1 MVREDDPGT
10 STANGDPDES
20 DGPPARAVREPT
32 PDDVTAARAV
42 VTAHLRP
49 TPVVPVRLPG
59 VEGEVLLKLESLQ
72 PTGSFKVRG
81 ALAAVAAYAPSAGRV
96 VTPSA
101 GNAALGVAFAAARLG
116 VPATLVVPETASA
129 AKVAALREL
138 GADLVLHGADYEE
151 AERHALALAA
161 EGAAF
166 VSPYNDPH
174 VIAGQSTVGDEVGD
188 QVGDDVTLLV
198 PVGGGG
204 LVSGCALWAAERPRV
219 HLVGVESA
227 ASPAVSSAV
236 RAGRIV
242 TVEVGPTIADGLGGN
257 IEPGSVTPAVAGR
270 RVDTWVQVPEDLLRT
285 AVRLLATRCGLVVEG
300 AGAVGVA
307 ALLGGLV
314 EPAPGTAPV
323 VLVTGRNI
331 APALLAELL
340 TTG

>member
-1 MVREDDPGT
+1 LRDLYL
-10 STANGDPDES
+10 SWRRRLS
-20 DGPPARAVREPT
+20 SPPHFPYPT
-32 PDDVTAARAV
+32 LFR
-42 VTAHLRP
+42 
-49 TPVVPVRLPG
+49 
-59 VEGEVLLKLESLQ
+59 S
-72 PTGSFKVRG
+72 
-81 ALAAVAAYAPSAGRV
+81 
-96 VTPSA
+96 
-101 GNAALGVAFAAARLG
+101 
-116 VPATLVVPETASA
+116 
-129 AKVAALREL
+129 
-138 GADLVLHGADYEE
+138 DLVLHGADYEE

-161 EGAAF
+161 EGAAL

-204 LVSGCALWAAERPRV
+204 LVAGCALWAAERPGV